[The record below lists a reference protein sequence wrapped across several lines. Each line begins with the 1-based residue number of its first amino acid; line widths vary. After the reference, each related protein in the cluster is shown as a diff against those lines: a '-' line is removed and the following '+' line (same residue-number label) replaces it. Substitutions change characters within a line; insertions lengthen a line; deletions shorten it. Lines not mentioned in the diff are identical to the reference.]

1 MEASMPSNEW
11 DLLKRQFD
19 ALVHD
24 ESVAADSIE
33 GILDM
38 QFRRRFSELI
48 TQTARRNSAT
58 VYNWPLNIAADIKFH
73 QTESP

>member
-1 MEASMPSNEW
+1 
-11 DLLKRQFD
+11 
-19 ALVHD
+19 
-24 ESVAADSIE
+24 
-33 GILDM
+33 M

-58 VYNWPLNIAADIKFH
+58 VYNWPLNIAGDMKFH

>member
-24 ESVAADSIE
+24 ESVAAEHRRDFGYAISSP
-33 GILDM
+33 L
-38 QFRRRFSELI
+38 FRI
-48 TQTARRNSAT
+48 DNSDCPT
-58 VYNWPLNIAADIKFH
+58 
-73 QTESP
+73 